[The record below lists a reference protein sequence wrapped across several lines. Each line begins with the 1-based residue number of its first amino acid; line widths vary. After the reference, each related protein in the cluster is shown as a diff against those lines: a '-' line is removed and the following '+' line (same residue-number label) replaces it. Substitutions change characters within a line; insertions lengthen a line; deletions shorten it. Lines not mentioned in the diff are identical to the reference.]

1 MKHHLMGDFMS
12 EDKKERWLS
21 YVSISTI
28 LFAVC
33 ATLSTFKGGQY
44 STKTVLNQLNVA
56 NSWAYYQSKD
66 LKSYL
71 HEIQKDQ
78 LELAIKHSPLP
89 REAAEEYKRK
99 IAAYDEKITKYDVQK
114 KDIEHDAKAYEQDIK
129 LTQAHSQDFGMAVI
143 FLQIAILLA
152 SISALMK
159 KISLW
164 YGSLSV
170 GSIGIV
176 YFCNGFFSYF

>member
-1 MKHHLMGDFMS
+1 MP
-12 EDKKERWLS
+12 EEKKERWLS

-78 LELAIKHSPLP
+78 LELAVKYSSLP
-89 REAAEEYKRK
+89 REASEEYKRK
-99 IAAYDEKITKYDVQK
+99 VDAYDEKIKKYDVQK
-114 KDIEHDAKAYEQDIK
+114 KDIERDAKAYEQDIK

>member
-1 MKHHLMGDFMS
+1 MA
-12 EDKKERWLS
+12 EEKKEKWLGF
-21 YVSISTI
+21 VSVSTI
-28 LFAVC
+28 VFAVC

-56 NSWAYYQSKD
+56 NAWAYYQSKD

-78 LELAIKHSPLP
+78 LELATKHAGLSG
-89 REAAEEYKRK
+89 AALDEYKEK
-99 IAAYDEKITKYDVQK
+99 IAAYDGKIQKYDVQK
-114 KDIEHDAKAYEQDIK
+114 KDIERDARAYEKDIAA
-129 LTQAHSQDFGMAVI
+129 TQAHSQNFGMAVI

-159 KISLW
+159 RIGLW
-164 YGSLSV
+164 YGSLTV
-170 GSIGIV
+170 GSLGLV
-176 YFCNGFFSYF
+176 YFANGFLSFF

>member
-1 MKHHLMGDFMS
+1 MRDSMS
-12 EDKKERWLS
+12 EEKKDKWLS
-21 YVSISTI
+21 YVSVSTI

-78 LELAIKHSPLP
+78 LELAVRYSSLP
-89 REAAEEYKRK
+89 KEAAEEYTNK
-99 IAAYDEKITKYDVQK
+99 IAAYDEKIKKYDVQK
-114 KDIEHDAKAYEQDIK
+114 KDIERDAKAYESDIK
-129 LTQAHSQDFGMAVI
+129 LTQGYSQNFGMAVI

-170 GSIGIV
+170 GSIGIT
-176 YFCNGFFSYF
+176 YFCNGFFSFF